1 MAVSSRPSAR
11 AEAGWPPG
19 SLLAHDEAAVLER
32 GRCSLLD
39 EYLRGIKGTERVA
52 ANSTQGGR
60 FKKNQTN
67 KQKQTCPALQQLLC
81 EWTACSCYMSWM
93 LFIRAMPDLIL
104 KMKCHWWWVVNSFT
118 PSLDSPP
125 CLRFCCRSVAKEFG
139 HACIRRRQIPAE
151 CSWAR
156 KRHHIHC
163 VYIEMPLG

>member
-1 MAVSSRPSAR
+1 MEVSSRPSAR

-60 FKKNQTN
+60 FKKTKN
-67 KQKQTCPALQQLLC
+67 KQKQACSALQQLLC
-81 EWTACSCYMSWM
+81 EWTACSCYMSSV

-104 KMKCHWWWVVNSFT
+104 KLKCHWWSVVNSFT
-118 PSLDSPP
+118 DT
-125 CLRFCCRSVAKEFG
+125 RFSMMSKVLLPG
-139 HACIRRRQIPAE
+139 
-151 CSWAR
+151 SR
-156 KRHHIHC
+156 KRIWTCLHQSAPNPCRVFISMKNIHC
-163 VYIEMPLG
+163 VDLEMPLG

>member
-52 ANSTQGGR
+52 ANSTQGAGLNQNNN
-60 FKKNQTN
+60 KQTN
-67 KQKQTCPALQQLLC
+67 LLGS
-81 EWTACSCYMSWM
+81 AAASP

-104 KMKCHWWWVVNSFT
+104 KMKCHW
-118 PSLDSPP
+118 
-125 CLRFCCRSVAKEFG
+125 
-139 HACIRRRQIPAE
+139 
-151 CSWAR
+151 
-156 KRHHIHC
+156 
-163 VYIEMPLG
+163 